1 MALDA
6 IEPQPKGRI
15 RKVGRPQ
22 GSHAEATR
30 RDIIFAARR
39 LIAENGGTLVA
50 FEAIA
55 AAAGVS
61 RTALYYYFPS
71 KADLANAVLMSS
83 IDWQWWRRAIEDAS
97 QADSF
102 SEKLRHVLHAGIEGT
117 VEAREQGAISYF
129 NLVGASE
136 TDDELRAILRIYVTD
151 MRESLLGLVEEGMRQ
166 GSLPA
171 ATDKAE
177 AVESIMGLMWSV
189 ASGMANSPNAKVTEQ
204 IMKAVDFI
212 CSNTIGAG
220 IPLTE

>member
-6 IEPQPKGRI
+6 LEPQPKRRI

-39 LIAENGGTLVA
+39 LIAANGGASVA

-83 IDWQWWRRAIEDAS
+83 IDWQWWRRAIEDVPDT
-97 QADSF
+97 DSF
-102 SEKLRHVLHAGIEGT
+102 FEKLRHVLHAGIKGT

-136 TDDELRAILRIYVTD
+136 TDEELRDILRIYVTD
-151 MRESLLGLVEEGMRQ
+151 MRESLLALVEDGIRQ

-171 ATDKAE
+171 ATDKAGV
-177 AVESIMGLMWSV
+177 VESIMGLMWSL
-189 ASGMANSPNAKVTEQ
+189 ASGMANSPNPKVTEQ
-204 IMKAVDFI
+204 IMKAVDFV
-212 CSNTIGAG
+212 CSNTFGTN
-220 IPLTE
+220 IPLAE